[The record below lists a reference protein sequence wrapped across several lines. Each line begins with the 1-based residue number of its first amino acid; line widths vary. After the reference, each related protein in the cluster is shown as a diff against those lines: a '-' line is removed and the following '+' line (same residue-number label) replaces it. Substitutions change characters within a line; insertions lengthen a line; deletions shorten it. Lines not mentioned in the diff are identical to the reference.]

1 MDDRVRHV
9 IYDVAM
15 REGVP
20 PTSQRVGETLGVTS
34 SEVLESFRRLADAHM
49 IVLQDDG
56 EILMAGPFSAV
67 PTPFRVSLLPS
78 GEGARRADEGPGSSE
93 ARPSPGPFASLRGR
107 PLLEGEGF
115 SCYGN
120 CIWDALGIPAML
132 HADAVID
139 TTCANSSA
147 PAQLLIAD
155 GKLSGEGF
163 MHFLVPARLWWLHII
178 YT

>member
-20 PTSQRVGETLGVTS
+20 PTSQRVGETLGISS

-49 IVLQDDG
+49 IVLQEDG

-93 ARPSPGPFASLRGR
+93 ARPSPGP
-107 PLLEGEGF
+107 
-115 SCYGN
+115 CYGN

-147 PAQLLIAD
+147 RAQLRIAD

-163 MHFLVPARLWWLHII
+163 MHVLVPARLWWLHII